1 MKPLNT
7 EPCDVTILTRVD
19 GKFGKGVKNPVFNV
33 ECGAE
38 LEGWRKFIKRFE
50 RAVIGAGLRYMD
62 GEGVKSRRKA
72 EAADYEQFE
81 IEQRK
86 AALLFDCMGNYGME
100 IFETLDIDVE
110 NLQCRMAFEEHF
122 SNRENIAAMTHRFL
136 CLEQRSEERL
146 DEYRKCRKKR

>member
-1 MKPLNT
+1 MEL
-7 EPCDVTILTRVD
+7 CDVTILTRVD

-86 AALLFDCMGNYGME
+86 AALLLDSMGDYGME
-100 IFETLDIDVE
+100 IFETFDIDVE
-110 NLQCRMAFEEHF
+110 NLQCTPTKMAFEEHF
-122 SNRENIAAMTHRFL
+122 SNRESIAATTHRFL
-136 CLEQRSEERL
+136 CLEQRGEERL